1 MDFPP
6 PLPLPPLSLSLR
18 SRRMRHERGQKVAKY
33 HISSR
38 GWFLASEKAA
48 RGPGS
53 RDLSDSQRAGGQ
65 TEREREGKRGKE
77 RSR

>member
-1 MDFPP
+1 
-6 PLPLPPLSLSLR
+6 
-18 SRRMRHERGQKVAKY
+18 MRHERGQKVARY

-65 TEREREGKRGKE
+65 EEKEKEIERDHANL
-77 RSR
+77 